1 MKKRLLLLLL
11 VVGFNVTAHADLR
24 VFACE
29 PEWAALAQELGGDKL
44 KISTATTALQDPH
57 HVQARPSLIARL
69 RKADL
74 LVCTG
79 ADLEIGWLPVL
90 LRRASNADVQPGEP
104 GYFEAASAVALLE
117 RPARLDRGQGD
128 VHPQGNPHIQTDPH
142 NILLVAKALSQ
153 RLGQLD
159 AEHAAYYEQ
168 RLAGFSKRWT
178 TALAGWD
185 EQGRTLKGMPVVV
198 QHNGWTYLVH
208 WLGLKQVAIL
218 EPKPGVPPSSADLSR
233 VLLQLKSQPA
243 KAVVRAAYQDDRPS
257 AWLSERAGIPEL
269 VLPFTVGGDDQSGD
283 LFKLYDRTLN
293 LLLSVSKS
301 KP

>member
-1 MKKRLLLLLL
+1 MRKLFLLLLI
-11 VVGFNVTAHADLR
+11 VVGFNATAHADLR

-29 PEWAALAQELGGDKL
+29 PEWASLVRELGGDKL
-44 KISTATTALQDPH
+44 NISTATTALQDPH

-90 LRRASNADVQPGEP
+90 LRRASNARVQPGQP
-104 GYFEAASAVALLE
+104 GYFEAASAVTLRD
-117 RPARLDRGQGD
+117 RPARLDRAQGD
-128 VHPQGNPHIQTDPH
+128 VHPQGNPHIQTNPH
-142 NILLVAKALSQ
+142 NMLRVARILSQ

-159 AEHAAYYEQ
+159 AENAAYYEQ

-178 TALAGWD
+178 EALAGWD
-185 EQGRTLKGMPVVV
+185 EQGRALKDMPVVV

-233 VLLQLKSQPA
+233 VLVQLKSQPA
-243 KAVVRAAYQDDRPS
+243 KAVIRAAYQDDRPS
-257 AWLSERAGIPEL
+257 AWLSERARISEL

-283 LFKLYDRTLN
+283 LFKLYDRTLH
-293 LLLSVSKS
+293 LLLSVSK
-301 KP
+301 P